1 MVRKRGMDSD
11 NQGPLMAAALT
22 MNIGML
28 SLQEVLYQQEKDL
41 TSEQKQ
47 LIDSHPAQSVVMLHE
62 AIVTDRLWL
71 KCVLAHHE
79 KIDGTAYPNQLSGE
93 QYYEETQLITLAD
106 QYCARLSPRAY
117 RQPLLHQASYVIFCS
132 IRATR
137 FHKR

>member
-1 MVRKRGMDSD
+1 MRFFRDSSAALASLFILEKGNYPIKHAVDVAVISDVMVRKRGMDSD

-41 TSEQKQ
+41 TSEQKK
-47 LIDSHPAQSVVMLHE
+47 LIDSHPAQSVVMLRE
-62 AIVTDRLWL
+62 AKVTDRLWL

-93 QYYEETQLITLAD
+93 QYHEET
-106 QYCARLSPRAY
+106 
-117 RQPLLHQASYVIFCS
+117 
-132 IRATR
+132 
-137 FHKR
+137 

>member
-11 NQGPLMAAALT
+11 NQGTLMAAALT

-47 LIDSHPAQSVVMLHE
+47 LIDSHPAQSVVMLRE
-62 AIVTDRLWL
+62 AKVTDRLWL

-93 QYYEETQLITLAD
+93 QYHEET
-106 QYCARLSPRAY
+106 
-117 RQPLLHQASYVIFCS
+117 
-132 IRATR
+132 
-137 FHKR
+137 